1 MLDTTL
7 AVMHHLGM
15 FTLLGL
21 LAMQLAYARRG
32 LQLEQVV
39 ALARVD
45 RLYGA
50 FSGLV
55 IAVGFARVVYAAK
68 GWDYYSHNAYFWAKM
83 AAFAG
88 VGLLSIRPSISFVQ
102 WRRANTTPGEAQLA
116 QVRRFLVA
124 EVVLFAF
131 IPLFAALM
139 ARGYGMFR

>member
-1 MLDTTL
+1 MLDTML

-21 LAMQLAYARRG
+21 LTLELAYARRG
-32 LQLEQVV
+32 LLLEQVL

-55 IAVGFARVVYAAK
+55 IAVGFARAVYAAK
-68 GWDYYSHNAYFWAKM
+68 GWDYYSHNGFFWAKI

-102 WRRANTTPGEAQLA
+102 WRRANAAPNDEQLA

-124 EVVLFAF
+124 QVVLFAF
-131 IPLFAALM
+131 IPVFAALM
-139 ARGYGMFR
+139 ARGYGMF